1 VALGLVVGNT
11 DARHVGVG
19 ARNSRIRIASATGGT
34 VLRRDTVATAVAV
47 LADEFAMASAAA
59 SVGALW
65 AVWDALVV

>member
-1 VALGLVVGNT
+1 MALGLVVGNA

-19 ARNSRIRIASATGGT
+19 ARNSRIRRASAAGGT
-34 VLRRDTVATAVAV
+34 VLRRDAIATAVAV
-47 LADEFAMASAAA
+47 FAEKFTMASAAA